1 MIYLWG
7 KKQYT
12 HAHIPASRF
21 FFSPFPFSCSPSSSC
36 AGPLAAWP
44 VFQVHSPGD
53 AGPYKGGIPVP
64 PGAVSQ
70 VQPQYR
76 TAHATRAR
84 DIGRAAHALY
94 MLKCPDG
101 IYRYE
106 VRNVNAS
113 HSSFYS
119 IKNRI
124 LTHGMALLHEG
135 IYESALTKT

>member
-1 MIYLWG
+1 MIN
-7 KKQYT
+7 
-12 HAHIPASRF
+12 IPVSWF
-21 FFSPFPFSCSPSSSC
+21 FFSPFPSSCSPSSSC

-53 AGPYKGGIPVP
+53 AGPHKGGIPVP

-70 VQPQYR
+70 VQPQYH
-76 TAHATRAR
+76 TAHTTHAR
-84 DIGRAAHALY
+84 DIGHTAHALY

-106 VRNVNAS
+106 VRNVNAL

-124 LTHGMALLHEG
+124 LTRRMALLHACL
-135 IYESALTKT
+135 YESALTKT